1 MEKTVEK
8 KRKIKALVA
17 GVKRINDDP
26 KSLIETTYDNYK
38 DDLSIKG
45 NAVKKNI
52 NDFTSKLK
60 GRTKNKKDIFSD
72 ILETMDGLLG
82 ADKEDSVNTEAEPLI
97 QSKTLRYAKEAAQKT
112 IRSSRQFVTN
122 EVKKGY
128 FSGQGSC
135 NPNSVTLTSGYT
147 ISPKHFDFINMLKVD
162 PTSISGKVMYETQ
175 PDPLIGVQFN
185 RKLYEKFDSPSIET
199 IDKKDGTGL
208 FDIGWD
214 SPTQKYVVTVGAGVN
229 IADFI
234 DDYYN
239 TIEQPDIEDVMKN
252 AMLMSLQGDGTEP
265 SSFNVGMDYLNRLL
279 TKLFSVCGSPSTNNS
294 PFLNNTTE
302 QISEDEIDIQD
313 YFNFDDIEGIDLDD
327 EDARKRRVLK
337 FTDCDNFEI
346 PTNSNHMEDFTYLL
360 DTKNL
365 DENINNTLKKVAI
378 DAYEQSDNSIYL
390 EGFQLSIM
398 KNYILQI
405 PRAMISTVLSPK
417 IMFPIALT
425 YDMLYSEVMTVKEL
439 MKKMSG
445 MFFNIIKTLFWD
457 FIKNFWKLIKRD
469 LLKFLKQTAKTILE
483 NQVKKVKK
491 IVLGLIN
498 LLIKVLQSGIN
509 SCDDIFTVIL
519 RVIQAALNVPIKI
532 PIPGL
537 LLVLAERL
545 PGFSSDRAYMNALER
560 LEASGIN
567 VGPIYGTENKLPSFV
582 KSVIEGYSDEMNSN
596 SYVKIALK
604 QAIIPAGPG
613 GAVLSPLI
621 TGAGKLF

>member
-112 IRSSRQFVTN
+112 IESSRQFVTN
-122 EVKKGY
+122 EVKKGF
-128 FSGQGSC
+128 FSGQGGC
-135 NPNSVTLTSGYT
+135 NPNSETSVSGYT

-337 FTDCDNFEI
+337 FTDCDSFEI

-613 GAVLSPLI
+613 GAAISPLI
-621 TGAGKLF
+621 IGAGKLF